1 MNEAKREIMK
11 IAVDARTMGS
21 RPSGVG
27 MYLFDFLK
35 QLVKYDEFEFVLL
48 SDVAD
53 SEYIKYFAQRGVEV
67 RTSNEHVYKSAGV
80 YSYFAF
86 VKKELA
92 DIKPDVF
99 WEVNSLIPIKLKGDF
114 KTMITVHDMFP
125 ITHVRYFGRVYS
137 IYFRHSL
144 TKTLKNTDMILYNSE
159 QTKLTTEAIFP
170 EAKSIPNETAYII
183 TNPLDKDYGNSDDGY
198 FLYIGNMEK
207 RKGVDILLNGYREY
221 RYRKGTKKLV
231 VAGKMLEDDIERLLY
246 EVQQECGGVE
256 YLDYVTDEKKH
267 ELYAHCSCF
276 LFPSRAEGFGMPILE
291 AMKHKKPVIV
301 ANLDIYNEIADGCLN
316 TFEMQGFNKIN
327 FQIDSFVQQM
337 FDYNKE
343 IDEEAYNAA
352 IERYS
357 PERLGEIVRKFIEE
371 NTDGIL

>member
-1 MNEAKREIMK
+1 
-11 IAVDARTMGS
+11 
-21 RPSGVG
+21 
-27 MYLFDFLK
+27 
-35 QLVKYDEFEFVLL
+35 
-48 SDVAD
+48 
-53 SEYIKYFAQRGVEV
+53 
-67 RTSNEHVYKSAGV
+67 
-80 YSYFAF
+80 
-86 VKKELA
+86 
-92 DIKPDVF
+92 
-99 WEVNSLIPIKLKGDF
+99 
-114 KTMITVHDMFP
+114 
-125 ITHVRYFGRVYS
+125 
-137 IYFRHSL
+137 
-144 TKTLKNTDMILYNSE
+144 
-159 QTKLTTEAIFP
+159 
-170 EAKSIPNETAYII
+170 
-183 TNPLDKDYGNSDDGY
+183 
-198 FLYIGNMEK
+198 MEK